1 MYCDTGALLKLY
13 VPEPGS
19 ADFTRAIEGRD
30 DLIVSSLV
38 ITEIVSVLSR
48 RVRQRTLSSEAA
60 HRIHQTIRRSLDAAP
75 YLRVEL
81 SPETHRRAEHLL
93 LTLTTTPLR
102 AADALHLALAL
113 SARAASM
120 ATFDTR
126 LAAAG
131 RAAGLTV
138 YPP

>member
-1 MYCDTGALLKLY
+1 MLKLY

-19 ADFTRAIEGRD
+19 ADFTRVIQGRD
-30 DLIVSSLV
+30 DLIVSGLV
-38 ITEIVSVLSR
+38 MTEIASVLSR
-48 RVRQRTLSSEAA
+48 RVRQRVLTSGAA
-60 HRIHQTIRRSLDAAP
+60 HRIHQTILSSLEAAP

-93 LTLTTTPLR
+93 LTLTATPLR

-126 LAAAG
+126 LAAAA
-131 RAAGLTV
+131 RAVGLTV
-138 YPP
+138 YPS